1 MSLHTILLGA
11 TPLTGSNVV
20 DGTGQIILDE
30 LRCTGTESRLI
41 NCPHNGVLRHNCGHS
56 EDAGVRCLPS
66 SSKANACVSVSQ
78 RWGGGGVP
86 LSPATCFY

>member
-11 TPLTGSNVV
+11 TSLTGSNVV

-41 NCPHNGVLRHNCGHS
+41 DCPHNGVLRHDCGHS
-56 EDAGVRCLPS
+56 EDAGVRCLLGTGMQLICMC
-66 SSKANACVSVSQ
+66 ACIHD
-78 RWGGGGVP
+78 
-86 LSPATCFY
+86 